1 MSVPTALTRLVG
13 HMERWR
19 RLHYKPYHLFLSQ
32 KALEQASH
40 KGYLALAQLIKAG
53 YFSVIVTTNSTG
65 PLERSLKSVGV
76 EFTMLSIGEGV
87 DEQILQALE
96 DLIDKVCIIK
106 LPQGYEGKTA
116 TIAPLSSALS
126 VALQRY
132 LSHDLIVIGP
142 VTPNSRLMEM
152 IQPDALG
159 SIYYCV
165 HEQPSSDDTIV
176 RLLHVKYS
184 LKDDFL
190 IIGEYGHFNMF
201 FKTIDYLLHYKETR
215 PEISLDIPLP
225 LKQRKEP
232 LRAKKKVLATYS
244 RNPIGQKAD
253 ILLVTVTEV
262 EARAIMNYAPSP
274 EKHITDQVIYYD
286 FGSIGPARTVMARST
301 HMGPF
306 ATIHCVNEGID
317 HFSPHTVIMVGIA
330 FGFQPHEQKI
340 GDILVAKQIIN
351 GDLQKIR
358 TGIDNQPEILP
369 RGTGMPVADRLL
381 NRFQAGQLDWKPPPH
396 IHFGQILSSS
406 RLIDHEGTRN
416 ELLHTFPEAI
426 GGEMEGHGL
435 CYACSYKKVDW
446 ILVKGICDW
455 ADGNKGQNK
464 IENQQLAADNAAH
477 FVIFVIKQYGLL

>member
-32 KALEQASH
+32 KALEQASR

-53 YFSVIVTTNSTG
+53 YFSVIVTTNSNG
-65 PLERSLKSVGV
+65 PLEHSLKSVGV
-76 EFTMLSIGEGV
+76 EFTMLSIGKDA

-96 DLIDKVCIIK
+96 DLIDKICIIK
-106 LPQGYEGKTA
+106 LPQDYEGKTA

-126 VALQRY
+126 LALQSY

-142 VTPNSRLMEM
+142 AIPNSRLMEM

-159 SIYYCV
+159 SVYYCV

-176 RLLHVKYS
+176 QLLNIKYS
-184 LKDDFL
+184 SLDDFL
-190 IIGEYGHFNMF
+190 VFGKYGHFDVF
-201 FKTIDYLLHYKETR
+201 FQTIATHLSSKETK
-215 PEISLDIPLP
+215 PGISQDASLTPP
-225 LKQRKEP
+225 QPRKEIP
-232 LRAKKKVLATYS
+232 HANTKRSGS
-244 RNPIGQKAD
+244 RNAIARKAD

-262 EARAIMNYAPSP
+262 EARAILNYAPSP

-286 FGSIGPARTVMARST
+286 LGSLGPARTVMARST

-340 GDILVAKQIIN
+340 GDILVAKHIIN

-358 TGIDNQPEILP
+358 TGIDNQPEIVP
-369 RGTGMPVADRLL
+369 RGTGTPVADRLL
-381 NRFQAGQLDWKPPPH
+381 NRFQAGQLDWKPPPD
-396 IHFGQILSSS
+396 IYFGQILSSS

-416 ELLHTFPEAI
+416 ELLHSFPEAI

-435 CYACSYKKVDW
+435 CYACSHKKVDW
-446 ILVKGICDW
+446 ILVKAICDW
-455 ADGNKGQNK
+455 ADGSKGQNK

-477 FVIFVIKQYGLL
+477 FVLFVIKQYGLL